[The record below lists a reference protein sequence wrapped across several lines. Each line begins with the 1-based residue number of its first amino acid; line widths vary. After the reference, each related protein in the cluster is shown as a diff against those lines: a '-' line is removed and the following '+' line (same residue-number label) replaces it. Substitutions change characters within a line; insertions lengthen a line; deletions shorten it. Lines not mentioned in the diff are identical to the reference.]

1 MDASQRSLEL
11 TSRKLRM
18 DDLPTMQ
25 KDRIKLMHGSLTY
38 GDTRL
43 AGHDTATVVEV
54 IERASGGRD

>member
-1 MDASQRSLEL
+1 
-11 TSRKLRM
+11 M